1 MNKTFIIMTAT
12 LGILQASTD
21 DNPSYESRRENYKTF
36 DKELDEAVFNERLK
50 TGFERRKSVSNFRS
64 LETEDKKLPVQPKY
78 PKDATKLLVEMYN
91 EAYDDV
97 SNMFGRRDPSLKNR
111 ASIDKKILIAI
122 AEKYTFPLHNGEWPL
137 NDKET
142 NLDSS
147 TLVEKIKSLKA
158 FKDDLILAHA
168 DEGMDIRWLSK
179 EWSGLCNPYW
189 F

>member
-21 DNPSYESRRENYKTF
+21 DNPSYESGKENYKTF
-36 DKELDEAVFNERLK
+36 DKVLDEGVFNERLK

-78 PKDATKLLVEMYN
+78 PQDATKLLTEIYN

-97 SNMFGRRDPSLKNR
+97 SSMFAPRKSLLPKN
-111 ASIDKKILIAI
+111 SDYIDKKILMDIA
-122 AEKYTFPLHNGEWPL
+122 KKHSFPLLDGEWPG
-137 NDKET
+137 NAKET

-168 DEGMDIRWLSK
+168 DEGIDIRWLSR
-179 EWSGLCNPYW
+179 
-189 F
+189 